1 MPEMVMFTVD
11 SLMTLEWKKVKW
23 PNKVKVEEQIRP
35 NIPIGFAIYSKIS
48 HHKLL
53 PISYLL
59 LVPI

>member
-1 MPEMVMFTVD
+1 MAEMVMFTVD
-11 SLMTLEWKKVKW
+11 SLMTLEWKKVL
-23 PNKVKVEEQIRP
+23 PNKVKVGEQIRP